1 MKPMFDIS
9 GLSAGANDR
18 LISLTVTESTNG
30 RSDSATFVLDDRDY
44 KLEVPQKGKIITVS
58 IGYAET
64 GLVQVGEFQVDQ
76 IRHKDSQAATFD
88 ITANAQKH
96 RDEPIK
102 VRVVRPWDEKTIF
115 KIVNEIAA
123 RSGYTAKVDPDVANF
138 FYDHLDQ
145 NEADNHFLQ
154 KLAVKHDCYVK
165 YENGQ
170 LIFWRRDNTNG
181 VFVVDRGGDEDTGI
195 SLTATISTRTEI
207 EGVAANWLNR
217 DAGEVYKEIAGK
229 ESKMM
234 KHLPRTYANKAEAKA
249 AATAEFA
256 RLLRGTGKI
265 DSLTFPGDPGC
276 HAGMKL
282 KLVNFRQELC
292 WVDWIITEVNHQIS
306 GSGFTTTIKAEADAS
321 KTLDG
326 SAGAQTPK
334 ESIQMA
340 ETKEQYLQ
348 GQYEASMFASWPGE
362 VSDAIFNSGK
372 NPKDP
377 STFDDAIKT
386 SD

>member
-1 MKPMFDIS
+1 MKPEFHIS

-18 LISLTVTESTNG
+18 LMSLTVTESTNG
-30 RSDSATFVLDDRDY
+30 RSDSATFTLDDRDY

-64 GLVQVGEFQVDQ
+64 GLVQVGEYQVDQ
-76 IRHKDSQAATFD
+76 IRHKDSQAATFE

-102 VRVVRPWDEKTIF
+102 VRVARAWDEKTIF
-115 KIVNEIAA
+115 KIVSDIAA

-154 KLAVKHDCYVK
+154 RLAVKHDCYVK

-181 VFVVDRGGDEDTGI
+181 VVTVDRGGFGKTGV
-195 SLTATISTRTEI
+195 SLTATISTRTEV
-207 EGVAANWLNR
+207 EGVAAEWRNL
-217 DAGEVYKEIAGK
+217 DSAETYQEIAGTK
-229 ESKMM
+229 GKMM
-234 KHLPRTYANKAEAKA
+234 KVLPRSFTNKAEAKA

-256 RLLRGTGKI
+256 RLSRATGAI
-265 DSLTFPGDPGC
+265 DSLSFPGDPNV

-292 WVDWIITEVNHQIS
+292 WVEWIITEVTHQIN
-306 GSGFTTTIKAEADAS
+306 GSGFTTTVKAQADAS

-326 SAGAQTPK
+326 AAGAQSPK
-334 ESIQMA
+334 ETIQMA
-340 ETKEQYLQ
+340 ETKQQYLQ
-348 GQYEASMFASWPGE
+348 GQYESSMFSSWPGE

-377 STFDDAIKT
+377 ATFDAATKT